1 MLTGVH
7 HWIWGWFI
15 TQHFCSN
22 SWNIYISWVRKLKSK
37 GLSYFFKTSQRLSS
51 NGRENHV
58 IDSISHRLVPQIFHS
73 TCYSRTDTTSTRGAW
88 NATTPWNW
96 VGLSGCF
103 DTEFRVNEL
112 RLADKGWHSF
122 HWLSLLGMHLCNTKL
137 PYNKKAGYPEAI
149 MWERTYGK
157 TTHRERQRGLRSQFQ
172 LPGVWIFLAQGT
184 RRGSKRTFRRAPDLR
199 STTAQGT
206 RKLPSK
212 SCQAEP
218 IQNYEKSQ

>member
-22 SWNIYISWVRKLKSK
+22 SWNTYISWVRKLKSK

-73 TCYSRTDTTSTRGAW
+73 TFYSRTDTTSTRGAW

-96 VGLSGCF
+96 VGLSGSLGLLRKG
-103 DTEFRVNEL
+103 DTASTGFLSWECTFATPSYHTTRS
-112 RLADKGWHSF
+112 LATLKPSCGREHM
-122 HWLSLLGMHLCNTKL
+122 GRPQRKR
-137 PYNKKAGYPEAI
+137 EA
-149 MWERTYGK
+149 WGASSS
-157 TTHRERQRGLRSQFQ
+157 SQLFE
-172 LPGVWIFLAQGT
+172 
-184 RRGSKRTFRRAPDLR
+184 S
-199 STTAQGT
+199 S
-206 RKLPSK
+206 
-212 SCQAEP
+212 
-218 IQNYEKSQ
+218 